1 MIEYNLQLIDETRQL
16 VSQAIKLIKEI
27 DEKLQQ
33 NRLQDVPHL
42 SDQYEN
48 IMNEIQVKLL
58 IRESLCRY

>member
-33 NRLQDVPHL
+33 NRLQDIPHL

-58 IRESLCRY
+58 IRESLYGY

>member
-1 MIEYNLQLIDETRQL
+1 MIEYNLQLTNEAKQL

-27 DEKLQQ
+27 DEKIKQ
-33 NRLQDVPHL
+33 NRLQDIPHL

>member
-33 NRLQDVPHL
+33 NRLQDIPHL